1 MSGPAR
7 PRLRFGVDTGGT
19 FTDLV
24 LAGLDGGLRL
34 FKRPTTPDD
43 PVRGLLDVLG
53 AAADALGT
61 TTAELLADG
70 ELLVFGTTRATNAI
84 VESTTARTALLVT
97 AGHPD
102 ILTLREGGGRPS
114 LFDYAHD
121 YPVPYVP
128 RALTREIAERADA
141 DGSIV
146 TPLDEDAARR
156 TLRELGE
163 HGVEAIAVCLLWSI
177 VAPQHERRLGAL
189 IADELP
195 GVPYTL
201 SHELNPTIREYRRA
215 SSAAID
221 ASLKPLMSRF
231 FGVLEQR
238 LRDAGFPGRLLVM
251 TSAGGVLDAAEV
263 RRTPIHSIG
272 SGPAAAPVAG
282 RHFARLDAGTDTAI
296 VTDAGG
302 TTYDVS
308 LVRRGAIPWTRET
321 FVGEGPFGAMTGF
334 PSIDARSIGAGGG
347 SIASV
352 DDGGLLRVGPESAGA
367 SPGPA
372 CFGRGGA
379 RPTVTDAC
387 LTLGFLDPRF
397 FLGGAMEL
405 DADAARAAI
414 RRDVGVPLG
423 LDDED
428 AAAAI
433 LHLATEH
440 MVRAIEEITLVQGID
455 PAQAVVVAGGG
466 GGGLYASAIARRLGT
481 PRVVIPEV
489 SAALSATGT
498 LLSDLQTDYSITE
511 LLSTDRFD
519 VDRANAVLDRLRAS
533 CAAFLA
539 SAGGASAQDG
549 RVTLSFEGR
558 YPQQVWEIE
567 VPLPVE
573 RFADDSAER
582 VREAF
587 HRVHQELFAVVDSAS
602 AVEIVTWRARVR
614 LPLGELELPTP
625 RPTGAAPEVRTVRF
639 PTLGRHATP
648 VHRIDALPVGVPVAG
663 PAIVESPVTTVI
675 VEPGGR
681 VERSA
686 SGSLIVTRSTS
697 TGTPDPHQERAHA

>member
-1 MSGPAR
+1 MSR
-7 PRLRFGVDTGGT
+7 PVQPLRFGVDTGGT

-24 LAGLDGGLRL
+24 VSGLDGGLRL

-53 AAADALGT
+53 AAAEALDT
-61 TTAELLADG
+61 TTADLLGAG
-70 ELLVFGTTRATNAI
+70 ELFVFGTTRATNAI
-84 VESTTARTALLVT
+84 VESKTARTALLVT

-102 ILTLREGGGRPS
+102 VLTLREGGGRPS

-121 YPVPYVP
+121 YPAPYVP
-128 RALTREIAERADA
+128 RALTREIVERADA

-146 TPLDEDAARR
+146 TPLDEDATRA
-156 TLRELGE
+156 TLRALGRDR
-163 HGVEAIAVCLLWSI
+163 VEAIAVCLLWSI
-177 VAPQHERRLGAL
+177 VAPQHERRLGEL
-189 IADELP
+189 IEAELP
-195 GVPYTL
+195 GIPYTL

-221 ASLKPLMSRF
+221 ASLKPLMSHF
-231 FGVLEQR
+231 FGQLEQR
-238 LRDAGFPGRLLVM
+238 LRDAGFGGRLLVM

-308 LVRRGAIPWTRET
+308 VVRRGAIPWTRET

-352 DDGGLLRVGPESAGA
+352 DDGGLLHVGPESAGA
-367 SPGPA
+367 APGPA
-372 CFGRGGA
+372 CFGRGGT

-387 LTLGFLDPRF
+387 LVLGFLDARF
-397 FLGGAMEL
+397 FLGGAMSL
-405 DADAARAAI
+405 DEPAARAAL

-423 LDDED
+423 LSDED
-428 AAAAI
+428 AAAAV

-455 PAQAVVVAGGG
+455 PTQAVVVAGGG

-481 PRVVIPEV
+481 PRIVIPEV

-498 LLSDLQTDYSITE
+498 LLSDLQTDFSITE

-519 VDRANAVLDRLRAS
+519 ADQANAVLDRLRAS
-533 CAAFLA
+533 CATFVGQ
-539 SAGGASAQDG
+539 AGAHVDAAPQIE
-549 RVTLSFEGR
+549 LSFEGR

-567 VPLPVE
+567 VPLPVDRFDADSPE
-573 RFADDSAER
+573 RIR
-582 VREAF
+582 QAF
-587 HRVHQELFAVVDSAS
+587 HRVHEQLFAVVDRDS

-614 LPLGELELPTP
+614 LPLGDVPLPSP
-625 RPTGAAPEVRTVRF
+625 RPTGVEPESRTVRF
-639 PTLGRHATP
+639 PTLGRHETP
-648 VHRIDALPVGVPVAG
+648 VHRLDALKPGTRIAG
-663 PAIVESPVTTVI
+663 PVIVESPVTSVI
-675 VEPGGR
+675 VEPGGH

-686 SGSLIVTRSTS
+686 SGSLLVTPSTLTGS
-697 TGTPDPHQERAHA
+697 TTTHREHVDA

>member
-1 MSGPAR
+1 MSQPQQT
-7 PRLRFGVDTGGT
+7 LRFGVDTGGT

-24 LAGLDGGLRL
+24 LSGLDGGLRL

-53 AAADALGT
+53 AAADALAT
-61 TTAELLADG
+61 TTAELLGAG
-70 ELLVFGTTRATNAI
+70 ELLVFGTTRATNAV

-102 ILTLREGGGRPS
+102 VLTLREGGGRPS
-114 LFDYAHD
+114 LFDYSHD

-128 RALTREIAERADA
+128 RALTREIVERTDA
-141 DGSIV
+141 DGTIAR
-146 TPLDEDAARR
+146 PLDEDAARE
-156 TLRELGE
+156 TLRALGRE
-163 HGVEAIAVCLLWSI
+163 GVEAIAVCLLWSI
-177 VAPQHERRLGAL
+177 VAPEHERRLGAL
-189 IADELP
+189 IEQELP

-221 ASLKPLMSRF
+221 ASLKPLMSHF
-231 FGVLEQR
+231 FGQLDQR
-238 LRDAGFPGRLLVM
+238 LRDAGFGGRLLVM
-251 TSAGGVLDAAEV
+251 TSAGGVLDATEV

-282 RHFARLDAGTDTAI
+282 RHFARLDTGADTAI

-352 DDGGLLRVGPESAGA
+352 DDGGMLRVGPQSAGA

-372 CFGRGGA
+372 CFGRGGT

-387 LTLGFLDPRF
+387 LVLGFLDARF
-397 FLGGAMEL
+397 FLGGEMAL
-405 DADAARAAI
+405 DAAAARDAI

-455 PAQAVVVAGGG
+455 PTQAVVVAGGG

-481 PRVVIPEV
+481 PRIVIPEV

-498 LLSDLQTDYSITE
+498 LLSDLQTDFSVTE
-511 LLSTDRFD
+511 VMATDRFD
-519 VDRANAVLDRLRAS
+519 ADRANAVLDRLRAS
-533 CAAFLA
+533 CAAFA
-539 SAGGASAQDG
+539 SDAGNHVDATPRID
-549 RVTLSFEGR
+549 LSFEGR

-573 RFADDSAER
+573 RFDADGPER
-582 VREAF
+582 IRDAF
-587 HRVHQELFAVVDSAS
+587 HRVHEQLFAVVDADSP
-602 AVEIVTWRARVR
+602 VEIVTWRARVR
-614 LPLGELELPTP
+614 LPLGEVALPVP
-625 RPTGAAPEVRTVRF
+625 RPSDAMPETRPVRF
-639 PTLGRHATP
+639 PTLGRHETP
-648 VHRIDALPVGVPVAG
+648 VHRLDALAAGRRIEG
-663 PAIVESPVTTVI
+663 PAIVESPVTTVV
-675 VEPGGR
+675 VEPGGA

-686 SGSLIVTRSTS
+686 HGSLLVTPSTL
-697 TGTPDPHQERAHA
+697 TPSPTVQREHADA